1 MRPFAI
7 PPPGPAL
14 ASPLVPTLPA
24 RTAGVYPG
32 HLVTT
37 WPLGLDHSITV
48 RPIRADDD
56 TLVATFVHR
65 LSADSRYSRFLGGGT
80 ALSPAMLARFTDLDY
95 VRDMAYV
102 ATTFLEGEE
111 TLIGVARYMGLDDGH
126 TAEFA
131 VTVADDW
138 QGRGIGSR
146 LLRHLLEHARQ
157 AGLERLT
164 GDVLATNQP
173 MLHMLRSLGFR
184 IGAHPE
190 GATLR
195 HADIAPPALPA
206 PGHARADKPL
216 Q

>member
-1 MRPFAI
+1 MTPLLAVA
-7 PPPGPAL
+7 PA
-14 ASPLVPTLPA
+14 AVPAPSPRA
-24 RTAGVYPG
+24 AGVYPG

-56 TLVATFVHR
+56 TLVCAFVRR
-65 LSADSRYSRFLGGGT
+65 LSADSRYNRFLGGGT
-80 ALSPAMLARFTDLDY
+80 ALSPAMLARFTNLDY

-146 LLRHLLEHARQ
+146 LLRHLVAHARVG
-157 AGLERLT
+157 GLLRLS

-173 MLHMLRSLGFR
+173 MLRMLRSLGFR
-184 IGAHPE
+184 ISMHPD

-195 HADIAPPALPA
+195 HAEYIVE
-206 PGHARADKPL
+206 PGLAGVGL

>member
-1 MRPFAI
+1 MNPFQPAI
-7 PPPGPAL
+7 PSAIPAPAL
-14 ASPLVPTLPA
+14 TS

-56 TLVATFVHR
+56 TLVCDFVKR
-65 LSADSRYSRFLGGGT
+65 LSADSRYNRFLGGGT
-80 ALSPAMLARFTDLDY
+80 ALSPATLARFTNLDY

-126 TAEFA
+126 AAEFA

-146 LLRHLLEHARQ
+146 LLRHLVEHAR
-157 AGLERLT
+157 AEGLQRLS

-173 MLHMLRSLGFR
+173 MLRMLRSVGFR
-184 IGAHPE
+184 ISLHPD

-195 HADIAPPALPA
+195 HAECILTP
-206 PGHARADKPL
+206 RAAGA
-216 Q
+216 QFQ